1 MQLDLKGVDNSSAKK
16 SGGRGKGG
24 RSSSQASEKKG
35 GRGRGSGSATK
46 RKR

>member
-1 MQLDLKGVDNSSAKK
+1 MQVQLDLKGVEDSSAKK

-24 RSSSQASEKKG
+24 RTSQASEKKG
-35 GRGRGSGSATK
+35 GRGSGSATK